1 MEAGRPV
8 NQRDDGS
15 TEREPDIVLVVLQRA
30 RAANPALTEAQAQ
43 QVEADI
49 RAEFGG
55 LRVRIPKRKKH
66 PSAEER
72 KAIFSDAMSSASDD
86 EITRRHGI
94 SRRTL
99 YNYIKKSGE

>member
-1 MEAGRPV
+1 V
-8 NQRDDGS
+8 SHRDDS
-15 TEREPDIVLVVLQRA
+15 TAEREPDIVLVVLQRA

-72 KAIFSDAMSSASDD
+72 KAIFNEAMSSATDE
-86 EITRRHGI
+86 EITERHGI
-94 SRRTL
+94 HRATL
-99 YNYIKKSGE
+99 YRMIKRGAG